1 MMIKVQILCRWRKWN
16 SLFCLQAIPSE
27 VQCESCHVKVLK
39 VTEKMI
45 KVMREQTGQSDI
57 DPTDTG
63 RNILSVLSKCA
74 DFAFRAIIEVQSEVV
89 N

>member
-1 MMIKVQILCRWRKWN
+1 MR
-16 SLFCLQAIPSE
+16 
-27 VQCESCHVKVLK
+27 CESCHAKVLK
-39 VTEKMI
+39 VTKKMI

-63 RNILSVLSKCA
+63 RNILSVLSKCIQPSG